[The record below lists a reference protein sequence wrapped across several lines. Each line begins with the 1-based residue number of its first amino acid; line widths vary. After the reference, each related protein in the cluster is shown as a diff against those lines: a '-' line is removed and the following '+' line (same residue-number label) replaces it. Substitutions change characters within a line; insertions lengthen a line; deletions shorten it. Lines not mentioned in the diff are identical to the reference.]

1 MQAHRKLQAK
11 TMETYGEIIDL
22 LDEVVGINSQR
33 TGLHHKNSELQ
44 WLKRRTREEYHGYYR
59 SVASFLAQRAC
70 QTAQANALLLR
81 HGFQDQAFELWR
93 TMVNL
98 QEQLEN
104 LIGEDQ
110 EKEAEK
116 FLNAAFSEMKFLDER
131 AKESGSILGRM
142 FVDDYKDDI
151 TKVAEQLQAE
161 YGGRILKRDGWKNPD
176 KPAIG
181 HGFDKQFQAEID
193 HHYQLASKLQH
204 GTPISTAIGADLE
217 MRPFRDPLEHRTDGV
232 PVQCILTGHMLHTI
246 VSMFCTTTEEI
257 EDHLDELLVER
268 SRDAIIEISK
278 FISPKDGYPR
288 NGDSA
293 TAREEATC

>member
-1 MQAHRKLQAK
+1 MQAHRKLQAE
-11 TMETYGEIIDL
+11 TMETYREIIDL

-44 WLKRRTREEYHGYYR
+44 WLERRTREEYHGYYR
-59 SVASFLAQRAC
+59 RVASFLAQRAC

-98 QEQLEN
+98 QEQLED
-104 LIGEDQ
+104 LTGQDQ
-110 EKEAEK
+110 EKESEK

-131 AKESGSILGRM
+131 AKESGSLLGRM
-142 FVDDYKDDI
+142 FAEEYKDDI
-151 TKVAEQLQAE
+151 NKLAEQLQTE
-161 YGGRILKRDGWKNPD
+161 YGGRILKRDGWKNPNKSVTD
-176 KPAIG
+176 G
-181 HGFDKQFQAEID
+181 GFDKQFQAEID

-217 MRPFRDPLEHRTDGV
+217 MRPLRDPLEHRTEGV

-246 VSMFCTTTEEI
+246 VSMFCTTTDEI
-257 EDHLDELLVER
+257 EDDRDELLAER
-268 SRDAIIEISK
+268 SRAAITEISK
-278 FISPKDGYPR
+278 FKSPKDG
-288 NGDSA
+288 
-293 TAREEATC
+293 